1 MSQENIA
8 AGLPQPS
15 TASET
20 QSSIESKPRSGGPR
34 TPEGKRRS
42 SLNATKF
49 GIFSKISIAPAEELA
64 TYTAHC
70 AAYAEALQPVGI
82 VESDIVQQIADLR
95 YRLKR
100 CNSAEQSIFARGFE
114 DHIDEISTGLPEVD
128 TALAEGATFL
138 QHIQFLE
145 LLSLY
150 ESRLQRAVERNTA
163 QLEKLQSE
171 RKSAA
176 AKAEA
181 EASQV
186 RKPVSSA
193 AAAQAYGADFDRSPA
208 ANEFVFSESATAHA
222 TAGQTHPARSS
233 KPQKRENSAA

>member
-1 MSQENIA
+1 MWNENIA

-15 TASET
+15 TDSET
-20 QSSIESKPRSGGPR
+20 QATTELKKRSGGPR

-49 GIFSKISIAPAEELA
+49 GIFSKICIAPAEELA

-70 AAYAEALQPVGI
+70 AAYAEALEPIGI
-82 VESDIVQQIADLR
+82 IESDIVQQIADLR

-100 CNSAEQSIFARGFE
+100 CNAAEQSIFARGFE
-114 DHIDEISTGLPEVD
+114 DHIDEVSTGIAEVD

-145 LLSLY
+145 RLSLY
-150 ESRLQRAVERNTA
+150 ESRLQRAIERNTA

-171 RKSAA
+171 RKAA
-176 AKAEA
+176 AEKAET
-181 EASQV
+181 EAVHAKKQ
-186 RKPVSSA
+186 PAPEIA
-193 AAAQAYGADFDRSPA
+193 AHAGSPTSFPD
-208 ANEFVFSESATAHA
+208 EFVFSGSGAAPATA
-222 TAGQTHPARSS
+222 QQNRPAHSS
-233 KPQKRENSAA
+233 NSPRTENSAA

>member
-1 MSQENIA
+1 MLNEDIA
-8 AGLPQPS
+8 AGLPQDTTTTS
-15 TASET
+15 TEP
-20 QSSIESKPRSGGPR
+20 KKRGGGPR

-49 GIFSKISIAPAEELA
+49 GIFSKICIAPAEELA

-70 AAYAEALQPVGI
+70 AAYAAALQPIGI
-82 VESDIVQQIADLR
+82 IESDIVQQIADLR

-100 CNSAEQSIFARGFE
+100 CNAAEQSIFARGFE

-138 QHIQFLE
+138 EHINFLQ

-150 ESRLQRAVERNTA
+150 ESRLQRAIERNTA

-171 RKSAA
+171 RKSAPE
-176 AKAEA
+176 KAET
-181 EASQV
+181 EAVNAKKQPASEV
-186 RKPVSSA
+186 AAHAGSA
-193 AAAQAYGADFDRSPA
+193 KYAP
-208 ANEFVFSESATAHA
+208 NEFVFSESGAAPATAQPNGATHA
-222 TAGQTHPARSS
+222 SNPPR
-233 KPQKRENSAA
+233 KENSAA

>member
-8 AGLPQPS
+8 AGLPQSNES
-15 TASET
+15 TQSET
-20 QSSIESKPRSGGPR
+20 QPATEPKKRSGGPR

-70 AAYAEALQPVGI
+70 TAYAAALQPLGI

-100 CNSAEQSIFARGFE
+100 CSAAEQSIFARGFE

-138 QHIQFLE
+138 EHIQFLE

-171 RKSAA
+171 RKTGA

-181 EASQV
+181 QATHAKRAPASEI
-186 RKPVSSA
+186 A
-193 AAAQAYGADFDRSPA
+193 AHAGSPIPSPQ
-208 ANEFVFSESATAHA
+208 EFVFSDTGAAPATAQHNRPV
-222 TAGQTHPARSS
+222 HPSNPPR
-233 KPQKRENSAA
+233 KENSAA

>member
-1 MSQENIA
+1 MLNEDIA

-15 TASET
+15 TESQT
-20 QSSIESKPRSGGPR
+20 SSAPNKHSGGPR

-49 GIFSKISIAPAEELA
+49 GIFSKICIAPAEELA

-70 AAYAEALQPVGI
+70 AAYAEALKPIGI
-82 VESDIVQQIADLR
+82 IESDIVQQIANLR

-100 CNSAEQSIFARGFE
+100 CNAAEQSIFARGFE
-114 DHIDEISTGLPEVD
+114 DHIGEISTGLHEVD
-128 TALAEGATFL
+128 AALAEGATFL
-138 QHIQFLE
+138 EHIHFFE

-150 ESRLQRAVERNTA
+150 ESRLQRAIERNTA

-181 EASQV
+181 EATHVKKQPASEM
-186 RKPVSSA
+186 A
-193 AAAQAYGADFDRSPA
+193 AHAGGPTPA
-208 ANEFVFSESATAHA
+208 ADEFVFSESGASSATARQNRAAH
-222 TAGQTHPARSS
+222 SS
-233 KPQKRENSAA
+233 NPPRKENSAA

>member
-1 MSQENIA
+1 MLDENIA
-8 AGLPQPS
+8 AALPQPS
-15 TASET
+15 TDSET
-20 QSSIESKPRSGGPR
+20 EPKKRGGGPR

-70 AAYAEALQPVGI
+70 AAYAAALQPVGI

-100 CNSAEQSIFARGFE
+100 CSAAEQSIFARGFE

-128 TALAEGATFL
+128 AALAEGATFL
-138 QHIQFLE
+138 QHIHFLE

-150 ESRLQRAVERNTA
+150 ESRLQRAIERNTA
-163 QLEKLQSE
+163 QLERLQSE
-171 RKSAA
+171 RKSAP

-181 EASQV
+181 QPAYAKKQPASQTAAHAGS
-186 RKPVSSA
+186 PISA
-193 AAAQAYGADFDRSPA
+193 PS
-208 ANEFVFSESATAHA
+208 EFVFSES
-222 TAGQTHPARSS
+222 
-233 KPQKRENSAA
+233 SAAPRTADQTPPTPPSNPPERTKSAA

>member
-1 MSQENIA
+1 MLDENIA

-15 TASET
+15 IGATTTEP
-20 QSSIESKPRSGGPR
+20 KKRGGGPR

-49 GIFSKISIAPAEELA
+49 GIFSKICIAPAEELA

-70 AAYAEALQPVGI
+70 SAYAAALQPMGI
-82 VESDIVQQIADLR
+82 IESDIVQQIADLR

-114 DHIDEISTGLPEVD
+114 DHIDDISTGLPEVD

-138 QHIQFLE
+138 QHIHFLE

-150 ESRLQRAVERNTA
+150 ESRLQRAIERNTA
-163 QLEKLQSE
+163 QLEKLQSD
-171 RKSAA
+171 RKSATE
-176 AKAEA
+176 KAEA
-181 EASQV
+181 EAVHAKKQPASE
-186 RKPVSSA
+186 A
-193 AAAQAYGADFDRSPA
+193 AAHAGSPA
-208 ANEFVFSESATAHA
+208 PIPNEFVFSESGAAPVNVQPNRSAH
-222 TAGQTHPARSS
+222 SS
-233 KPQKRENSAA
+233 NPTRKENSAA

>member
-1 MSQENIA
+1 MSQQSIA
-8 AGLPQPS
+8 AGLPQDS
-15 TASET
+15 TTTTATEP
-20 QSSIESKPRSGGPR
+20 KKRSGGPR

-49 GIFSKISIAPAEELA
+49 GIFSKICIAPAEELA

-70 AAYAEALQPVGI
+70 AAYAEALKPIGI
-82 VESDIVQQIADLR
+82 IESDIVQQIADLR

-138 QHIQFLE
+138 QHINFLQ

-150 ESRLQRAVERNTA
+150 ESRLQRAIERNTA
-163 QLEKLQSE
+163 QLEKLQTE
-171 RKSAA
+171 RKSAV
-176 AKAEA
+176 AKADE
-181 EASQV
+181 E
-186 RKPVSSA
+186 
-193 AAAQAYGADFDRSPA
+193 AAQARKQPSSEAAAHAGCPIPA
-208 ANEFVFSESATAHA
+208 PNEFVFSESVAAPAANPQSRPAT
-222 TAGQTHPARSS
+222 SS
-233 KPQKRENSAA
+233 TPLIKENSAA